1 MTNLVHISA
10 EIGTSHGG
18 SREKARQLID
28 AAAAAGADSV
38 KFQWVYAHEILHPN
52 TGLVKL
58 PGGAIPLYE
67 RFRQLEVPAAFFQEV
82 RDYARSKGC
91 QFICSPFGLQSLE
104 ELAALAPDAIKIASP
119 ELNHLPLLRRLVEI
133 RRNQVIQGQTPV
145 PVILSS
151 GVSTLADIEGALKIL
166 AAEELAL
173 GSDPIESGDG
183 SYRCPSLQGVTLLH
197 CITAYPAPAE
207 EYNLRVLQ
215 NLAGIFGVEVGV
227 SDHSLDPQLVPVLAA
242 ACGARFIEKHITL
255 SRETDGLD
263 DPVALEPQQFAQM
276 VAQVRRMERPIK
288 NYGCQCGSS
297 LIIEEMDEKYGRET
311 VQAVLGTGIKRLA
324 PSEQA
329 NYGRTNRSVHVL
341 RDMKQ
346 GEILTEDAVAILRT
360 EKVLEPGLEPKHLPS
375 ITGAVLKQD
384 IASGQGVQWQH
395 LIHTRNSLQSPDGDL
410 RQEKG

>member
-1 MTNLVHISA
+1 MTSLVHISA

-18 SREKARQLID
+18 NREKARQLID

-38 KFQWVYAHEILHPN
+38 KFQWVYAQEILHPN
-52 TGLVKL
+52 TGLVNL

-67 RFRQLEVPAAFFQEV
+67 RFQQLEVPAAFFQEI

-119 ELNHLPLLRRLVEI
+119 ELNHQPLLQRLAEI
-133 RRNQVIQGQTPV
+133 RRTQASQGKTPV

-151 GVSTLADIEGALKIL
+151 GVSTLADIERALNIL
-166 AAEELAL
+166 A
-173 GSDPIESGDG
+173 DESLVTESSGLQTGEGNVRRAD
-183 SYRCPSLQGVTLLH
+183 LQGITLLH

-276 VAQVRRMERPIK
+276 VAQVRRMERPIR

-297 LIIEEMDEKYGRET
+297 LIIEEMEEKYGRET

-324 PSEQA
+324 PAEQA
-329 NYGRTNRSVHVL
+329 NYGRTNRSIHVL

-346 GEILTEDAVAILRT
+346 GELLTEDTIAILRT
-360 EKVLEPGLEPKHLPS
+360 EKVLNPGLAPEHLPT
-375 ITGAVLKQD
+375 ITGAVLKRN
-384 IASGQGVQWQH
+384 IEAGQGVLWHH
-395 LIHTRNSLQSPDGDL
+395 LI
-410 RQEKG
+410 